1 MLEDSGYMA
10 RIAFVMDKLL
20 RKIGLSG
27 SSFVPM
33 LIGFG
38 CSVPAIMATRTLAS
52 ERDRKMTMIL
62 TPFMSC
68 SAKLPIYGVFISAFF
83 ADNKAAVMMFLYLL
97 GIFIAI
103 ASGLLLKTFVYN
115 GQPVPFVME
124 LPAYRLPTA
133 RNIMLH
139 MWSKAKDFLYKAF
152 TVIFVASIVIWLL
165 QSFDTRFYMV
175 DNPENS
181 MLASIGS
188 FIAPF
193 FAPLGFG
200 DWRAATAL
208 VTGLT
213 AKEVV
218 ISTLSVLMGGDGDI
232 PGTALQNIFTPLTA
246 LSFLTFSLLY
256 PPCIAALAAI
266 RREMNSTVETFYI
279 MSYQIVTSWIVAFI
293 VYNLGKILGF
303 E

>member
-1 MLEDSGYMA
+1 MYKRQLDDLAVGVAVIIVQAAAGNHKLGLHLPQQCLGVGCGRPMVPGLEHGGPQA
-10 RIAFVMDKLL
+10 ERILL
-20 RKIGLSG
+20 RQG
-27 SSFVPM
+27 
-33 LIGFG
+33 
-38 CSVPAIMATRTLAS
+38 
-52 ERDRKMTMIL
+52 D
-62 TPFMSC
+62 
-68 SAKLPIYGVFISAFF
+68 
-83 ADNKAAVMMFLYLL
+83 FLVAL
-97 GIFIAI
+97 GIAGIQKGKVPGFKPQAERHIICCIVTAHCI
-103 ASGLLLKTFVYN
+103 GIHTGQQHGQCAGADGVLLA
-115 GQPVPFVME
+115 G
-124 LPAYRLPTA
+124 
-133 RNIMLH
+133 
-139 MWSKAKDFLYKAF
+139 
-152 TVIFVASIVIWLL
+152 
-165 QSFDTRFYMV
+165 
-175 DNPENS
+175 
-181 MLASIGS
+181 IGS

-232 PGTALQNIFTPLTA
+232 PGTALQSIFTPLTA

-279 MSYQIVTSWIVAFI
+279 MSYQIITSWIVAFI

-303 E
+303 K

>member
-1 MLEDSGYMA
+1 
-10 RIAFVMDKLL
+10 
-20 RKIGLSG
+20 
-27 SSFVPM
+27 
-33 LIGFG
+33 
-38 CSVPAIMATRTLAS
+38 
-52 ERDRKMTMIL
+52 
-62 TPFMSC
+62 
-68 SAKLPIYGVFISAFF
+68 
-83 ADNKAAVMMFLYLL
+83 MFLYLL

-181 MLASIGS
+181 MLAGTGS

-193 FAPLGFG
+193 LLRL
-200 DWRAATAL
+200 DSAT
-208 VTGLT
+208 G
-213 AKEVV
+213 
-218 ISTLSVLMGGDGDI
+218 VL
-232 PGTALQNIFTPLTA
+232 QRH
-246 LSFLTFSLLY
+246 LL
-256 PPCIAALAAI
+256 P
-266 RREMNSTVETFYI
+266 V
-279 MSYQIVTSWIVAFI
+279 
-293 VYNLGKILGF
+293 
-303 E
+303 